1 MDPRVA
7 SAAPSVRGIRTEN
20 LVELA
25 DAGVPVEVIAEDF
38 GLPPQVVREA
48 VAYEWS
54 HAA

>member
-7 SAAPSVRGIRTEN
+7 SASPAVRGIRTEAIA
-20 LVELA
+20 ELA
-25 DAGVPVEVIAEDF
+25 DADVAVEDIAADF
-38 GLPPQVVREA
+38 GLPVQVVKAA